1 MRLVSKVT
9 ASEDDS
15 YDEDN
20 LGSSDEEDNGDF
32 MARCQSL
39 TYNVEIGELHERD
52 KFTWTESKGMGRRST
67 TNLEDKKL
75 KQLDFKFKLN
85 HIKQVVSLIW
95 QNTIIFPLE
104 SKTNTL
110 FFFPDQIKVEIN
122 GQFRPKK
129 GQKLPEGQTF
139 YEKKLY
145 VGFYNFARCVLKDGK
160 LSEPHSVSHKVSR
173 GIDVKLSLE
182 EKAKKGGYRC
192 VTLKVFDY
200 KGGDFVE
207 NQDLTMVVVDQHSK
221 QVLAEVPSRLPL
233 QQSPEGLF
241 KRVEIGINN
250 YDPS

>member
-15 YDEDN
+15 YDEDD

-85 HIKQVVSLIW
+85 HIKQVVSQSHS
-95 QNTIIFPLE
+95 QNTIFLL
-104 SKTNTL
+104 TL
-110 FFFPDQIKVEIN
+110 KLIHFLFPDQIKVEIN

-129 GQKLPEGQTF
+129 GQKLPEGQNF
-139 YEKKLY
+139 YEKKLF

-160 LSEPHSVSHKVSR
+160 LSEPHSVSQKVSR

-221 QVLAEVPSRLPL
+221 QVLAEVRSHLPL
-233 QQSPEGLF
+233 
-241 KRVEIGINN
+241 
-250 YDPS
+250 